1 MLAGW
6 SHCRE
11 GGLEDLE
18 DGGCPHLLEDFLFL
32 SLVWQGLENMSG
44 SGLGR
49 GVSITHGQG
58 VLASDLKTFNKTDG
72 SSDHGS
78 LADVTDHFG
87 FTLIRGY

>member
-1 MLAGW
+1 MEDVPTCWKTSSSCHWSGRGW
-6 SHCRE
+6 RTCQAPAW
-11 GGLEDLE
+11 GG
-18 DGGCPHLLEDFLFL
+18 
-32 SLVWQGLENMSG
+32 
-44 SGLGR
+44 